1 MSLLERLKL
10 PGAKGSGPTAAAA
23 PSGAS
28 RLTARQGGQRSG
40 SQQPAQLAQ
49 QQAQQPVQ
57 QAQQEAGGGSGA
69 AGRLLREVEAVLSGA
84 GVETLLLLDVA
95 ALWVR

>member
-40 SQQPAQLAQ
+40 SQQPAQQA
-49 QQAQQPVQ
+49 QQAQQVQ